1 MFKYLVAVS
10 FLFVPLAHSFDGF
23 SVFYL
28 KGGFHRIDEVTD
40 SMGKTTYANEAG
52 QVLGTSIKEK
62 DGSTTYRNKY
72 GHLAGTST
80 AEAGKKIIY
89 KDQTGNIIGSA
100 TLTDADGGAV
110 YRDNDGNV
118 LATASHD

>member
-1 MFKYLVAVS
+1 MFKYLLAVC

-28 KGGFHRIDEVTD
+28 NGGFHRIDEVTD

-52 QVLGTSIKEK
+52 QILGTSIKEK

-80 AEAGKKIIY
+80 AKAGKQIIY
-89 KDQTGNIIGSA
+89 KDQSGNTIGSV
-100 TLTDADGGAV
+100 TLLDANGGAI

>member
-1 MFKYLVAVS
+1 MLKYLLTVC
-10 FLFVPLAHSFDGF
+10 FLFAPLVHASDGF
-23 SVFYL
+23 AVFYL

-40 SMGKTTYANEAG
+40 SMGKTTYTNELG

-72 GHLAGTST
+72 GLLAGTST
-80 AEAGKKIIY
+80 AEAGKQKIY
-89 KDQTGNIIGSA
+89 KDETGNIIGSA
-100 TLTDADGGAV
+100 TLTDADGGAI

>member
-1 MFKYLVAVS
+1 MLKYLMVVC
-10 FLFVPLAHSFDGF
+10 FLFAPLAHAFDGF

-40 SMGKTTYANEAG
+40 SSGKTTYTNEYG
-52 QVLGTSIKEK
+52 GLLGTSIKEK
-62 DGSTTYRNKY
+62 NGSTTYRNRY

-80 AEAGKKIIY
+80 AEINKQIIY
-89 KDQTGNIIGSA
+89 KGPSGNIIGSV
-100 TLTDADGGAV
+100 TLTDPDGGAV
-110 YRDNDGNV
+110 YRDNNGNV

>member
-1 MFKYLVAVS
+1 MLKYLLVVC
-10 FLFVPLAHSFDGF
+10 FLFAPLAHSFDGF

-28 KGGFHRIDEVTD
+28 DGGFHRIDEATD
-40 SMGKTTYANEAG
+40 SRGKTTYTNEFG
-52 QVLGTSIKEK
+52 QLLGTSIKEK

-80 AEAGKKIIY
+80 AENDKHIIY
-89 KDQTGNIIGSA
+89 RGPSGDILGSA
-100 TLTDADGGAV
+100 TLADADGGAI

>member
-1 MFKYLVAVS
+1 MFKYLMAVC
-10 FLFVPLAHSFDGF
+10 FLFAPLAHSFDGF

-40 SMGKTTYANEAG
+40 PMGKTTYTNELG
-52 QVLGTSIKEK
+52 QVLGASIKER

-80 AEAGKKIIY
+80 AEAGKQIIY
-89 KDQTGNIIGSA
+89 KDETGNIIGSA
-100 TLTDADGGAV
+100 TLTDADGGAI